1 MRQTIK
7 ETVAPVDIVSVL
19 TTGVIESHLRVT
31 YSADSSY
38 LDGLAKAAL
47 TAVEKEVNETYGAIT
62 VAGANSEFTREFTI
76 PYDATRIR
84 SAVTV
89 TYVDA
94 NEVTQTVEGANV
106 RKSNYGY
113 PMTVQIS
120 SDFKPASLH
129 ENVPNVMF
137 FGASVDA
144 LALPEG
150 LKQAVLMMMAHFYEN
165 REAVL
170 SNRIMEPPL
179 AFKYLCAQ
187 YKKPS
192 CRQPYN
198 PEFILR

>member
-1 MRQTIK
+1 MRQDIK
-7 ETVAPVDIVSVL
+7 ETVTPVDIVSVL
-19 TTGVIESHLRVT
+19 GTATIESHLRVT

-47 TAVEKEVNETYGAIT
+47 TAVEKEVNETYGGIAVNGT
-62 VAGANSEFTREFTI
+62 NSEFTREFTV
-76 PYDATRIR
+76 PYDAQRIR
-84 SAVTV
+84 GAVSV

-94 NEVTQTVEGANV
+94 DENVQTVTAGDV
-106 RKSNYGY
+106 RKTSYGY
-113 PMTVQIS
+113 PMVVKIS
-120 SDFKPASLH
+120 DDFKPVSISKNAPARMSWS
-129 ENVPNVMF
+129 
-137 FGASVDA
+137 ATVDSMV
-144 LALPEG
+144 LPDG

-170 SNRIMEPPL
+170 SGRVVEPPL

-198 PEFILR
+198 PEFIVR